1 MPLPFILAGVAIAAA
16 GYGVKKGVDA
26 KGDFNTADEYNTEAQ
41 VIYDEAVEELET
53 QKVETQGKIETLG
66 ELKVDI
72 YENQLLE
79 FVESF
84 EKIKNIDFDDT
95 ELSDELNNLHLTKAE
110 FLSISKTVLSVNET
124 LGGGLAALGAGGMA
138 GFAAF
143 GSVGMLATASTGTA
157 IGTLS
162 GAAATNATLAWLGG
176 GALSAG
182 GFGMAG
188 GMAVLGGVVAG
199 PVLAVGGMM
208 LAAKAEEARHNAYAN
223 LQEAKLAV
231 EQMSNATLLTKEI
244 GDRFTEITEIL
255 VSLQEWFILFLDD
268 LNEIIDDSTDYR
280 RYTERQ
286 KQLVMMCFATAKVL
300 KNLMETRILDE
311 DGSLVFLD
319 LELTDARDF
328 DDEICE
334 FYTDDDQ

>member
-1 MPLPFILAGVAIAAA
+1 MPIPFLIAGVAIAAA

-26 KGDFNTADEYNTEAQ
+26 KSDFDTAEEYNTEAQ
-41 VIYDEAVEELET
+41 VIYDEAVQELEA
-53 QKVETQGKIETLG
+53 QKVETQEKIETLG
-66 ELKVDI
+66 ELKIDI

-79 FVESF
+79 FVETF
-84 EKIKNIDFDDT
+84 EQIKNIDFNDA
-95 ELSDELNNLHLTKAE
+95 ELSDELSNLHLTKAE
-110 FLSISKTVLSVNET
+110 FLSITTTVLTMNET
-124 LGGGLAALGAGGMA
+124 LGGGLAALGAGGVA

-208 LAAKAEEARHNAYAN
+208 LASKAEEARHNAYAN
-223 LQEAKLAV
+223 LQESKLAV
-231 EQMSNATLLTKEI
+231 KQMSNATLLTKEI

-255 VSLQEWFILFLDD
+255 ESLQEWFILFLDD
-268 LNEIIDDSTDYR
+268 LNEIIDESTDYR
-280 RYTERQ
+280 SYTERQ

-300 KNLMETRILDE
+300 KNLMETKILDE
-311 DGSLVFLD
+311 DGSLTLIG
-319 LELTDARDF
+319 LELMDARDF
-328 DDEICE
+328 DDEISE
-334 FYTDDDQ
+334 FYADEDE

>member
-1 MPLPFILAGVAIAAA
+1 MPIPFLIAGVAIAAA

-26 KGDFNTADEYNTEAQ
+26 KSDFDTAEEYNTEAQ
-41 VIYDEAVEELET
+41 VIYDEAVQELEA
-53 QKVETQGKIETLG
+53 QKVETQEKIETLG
-66 ELKVDI
+66 ELKIDI

-79 FVESF
+79 FVETF
-84 EKIKNIDFDDT
+84 EQIKNIDFNDA
-95 ELSDELNNLHLTKAE
+95 ELSDELSNLHLTKAE
-110 FLSISKTVLSVNET
+110 FLSITTTVLTMNET
-124 LGGGLAALGAGGMA
+124 LGGGLAALGAGGVA

-208 LAAKAEEARHNAYAN
+208 LASKAEEARHNAYAN
-223 LQEAKLAV
+223 LQESKLAV
-231 EQMSNATLLTKEI
+231 EQMSNATFLTKEI

-255 VSLQEWFILFLDD
+255 ESLQEWFILFLDD
-268 LNEIIDDSTDYR
+268 LNEIIDESTDYR
-280 RYTERQ
+280 SYTERQ

-300 KNLMETRILDE
+300 KNLMETKILDE
-311 DGSLVFLD
+311 DGSLTLIG
-319 LELTDARDF
+319 LELMDARDF
-328 DDEICE
+328 DDEISE
-334 FYTDDDQ
+334 FYADEDE